1 MKIKFTWG
9 TGIFIT
15 IIIFVSFF
23 TSFIIFSLTQDINLV
38 SKDYF
43 PEEIAYGQK
52 LDKIKNA
59 DALKDKITIEQK
71 EDQLVIFYPK
81 NYENE
86 NIKGIIKFYYITDSK
101 FDIEIKINFTDHKQ
115 IINLLK
121 YKKGRYY
128 LQIDWKNIK
137 TEYFQ
142 EFKITI

>member
-1 MKIKFTWG
+1 MKIKITWG

-59 DALKDKITIEQK
+59 DALKDKIKIEQK
-71 EDQLVIFYPK
+71 ESKLIIIYPQNFKNKNISGKIIFY
-81 NYENE
+81 YV
-86 NIKGIIKFYYITDSK
+86 TDSK
-101 FDIEIKINFTDHKQ
+101 FDIDIDINITDHKQ

-128 LQIDWKNIK
+128 LQIDWKNIE

>member
-86 NIKGIIKFYYITDSK
+86 NIKGIIKSGKAIL
-101 FDIEIKINFTDHKQ
+101 KQ
-115 IINLLK
+115 K
-121 YKKGRYY
+121 
-128 LQIDWKNIK
+128 
-137 TEYFQ
+137 
-142 EFKITI
+142 

>member
-59 DALKDKITIEQK
+59 DALKDKITVEQK
-71 EDQLVIFYPK
+71 ENKLIIIYPQNFK
-81 NYENE
+81 NK
-86 NIKGIIKFYYITDSK
+86 NISGKIKFYYVTDSK
-101 FDIEIKINFTDHKQ
+101 FDIDIDINITDHKQ

-128 LQIDWKNIK
+128 LQIDWKNIE

>member
-23 TSFIIFSLTQDINLV
+23 TSFIIFSLTQDVNLV

-43 PEEIAYGQK
+43 PEEIAYESK
-52 LDKIKNA
+52 LQKIKNA
-59 DALKDKITIEQK
+59 NELKDKIKIEQ
-71 EDQLVIFYPK
+71 EENQLTIFYPETF
-81 NYENE
+81 EN
-86 NIKGIIKFYYITDSK
+86 KDLSGIIKFYFVTSYRYDK
-101 FDIEIKINFTDHKQ
+101 EFKVNMINNKQ
-115 IINLLK
+115 IINFHK

-128 LQIDWKNIK
+128 LQIDWIVDE

-142 EFKITI
+142 EFKITL